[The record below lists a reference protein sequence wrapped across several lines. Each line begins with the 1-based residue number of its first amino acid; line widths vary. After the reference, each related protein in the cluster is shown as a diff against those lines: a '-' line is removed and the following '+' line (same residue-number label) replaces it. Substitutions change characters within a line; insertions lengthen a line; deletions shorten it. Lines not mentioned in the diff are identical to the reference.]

1 MKKALYML
9 KILLAA
15 FIDIVLYIIL
25 HEGGHALIAV
35 SCGAKV
41 TAFSIVGAYTSSEG
55 GNYTQTTLSLLNLA
69 GVIFPII
76 VSVCYVTFFFRRD
89 REGVFYRV
97 FSMFFIFIPTM
108 SLLAWVIVP
117 IAFMAGDT
125 ANPDDVIQF
134 LNISGIHPVIVMIF
148 AFMLFVGIIVVAWK
162 KGVFQIWIDMVTGKL
177 FANPKKN

>member
-1 MKKALYML
+1 MSSRSLSDSEKIFVREAFHMKKALYML

-76 VSVCYVTFFFRRD
+76 VSVCYVTFF
-89 REGVFYRV
+89 
-97 FSMFFIFIPTM
+97 
-108 SLLAWVIVP
+108 
-117 IAFMAGDT
+117 
-125 ANPDDVIQF
+125 
-134 LNISGIHPVIVMIF
+134 
-148 AFMLFVGIIVVAWK
+148 
-162 KGVFQIWIDMVTGKL
+162 
-177 FANPKKN
+177 